1 MKSLLWFFLKL
12 RLPWHKNRSC
22 LLRHID
28 FKFYFPIFDVIQYLK
43 ALEFNLKFMT
53 SQTRI
58 LLNYWT
64 FLTENEKLTS
74 FSLSLQKPKLIIS
87 VAQTELYYFVNTYRE
102 KKTSTFLTKNHQNC
116 KIGINWTDHDCYC
129 YSNNMESK

>member
-1 MKSLLWFFLKL
+1 
-12 RLPWHKNRSC
+12 
-22 LLRHID
+22 
-28 FKFYFPIFDVIQYLK
+28 
-43 ALEFNLKFMT
+43 MT

-102 KKTSTFLTKNHQNC
+102 KKQARF
-116 KIGINWTDHDCYC
+116 
-129 YSNNMESK
+129 

>member
-1 MKSLLWFFLKL
+1 
-12 RLPWHKNRSC
+12 
-22 LLRHID
+22 
-28 FKFYFPIFDVIQYLK
+28 
-43 ALEFNLKFMT
+43 MT

-102 KKTSTFLTKNHQNC
+102 KNKHVFNQEPPKLQDRYQLDGSWLL
-116 KIGINWTDHDCYC
+116 
-129 YSNNMESK
+129 SNLF